1 MKFLLLEQK
10 YLECIEDG
18 REIDAVHCLQNE
30 ITQLKYN
37 MEKLPIIC
45 RYSLT
50 YLITFKQ
57 IL

>member
-37 MEKLPIIC
+37 MGKLPTIC
-45 RYSLT
+45 R
-50 YLITFKQ
+50 
-57 IL
+57 